1 MPAHKTPA
9 NEPKLIIRGVHLSLT
24 GAMKEALETK
34 ARRLFRHDPRIV
46 RLRIEVEPDVRRGL
60 RRFAAK
66 GRVEIAGP
74 DRTATVR
81 HENAYAAINLL
92 IGKLDRMRRRRA
104 SDHLR
109 RRVADD
115 IRAHHAAASVG

>member
-1 MPAHKTPA
+1 MTPHKTPV
-9 NEPKLIIRGVHLSLT
+9 NEPQLIIRGIHLSLT
-24 GAMKEALETK
+24 DAMQEVLETK
-34 ARRLFRHDPRIV
+34 ARRLFRHDPRIL
-46 RLRIEVEPDVRRGL
+46 RLRVEVEPEVRRGL

-92 IGKLDRMRRRRA
+92 IGKLDRMRRRQT
-104 SDHLR
+104 SDLLR

-115 IRAHHAAASVG
+115 IRTHRAPAMAG

>member
-1 MPAHKTPA
+1 MPSRTPPVT
-9 NEPKLIIRGVHLSLT
+9 EPKLILRGVHLSLT
-24 GAMKEALETK
+24 AAMKEALETK

-46 RLRIEVEPDVRRGL
+46 RLRIEVEPEVRRGL

-66 GRVEIAGP
+66 GRVEVAGP

-104 SDHLR
+104 SGLLR

-115 IRAHHAAASVG
+115 IRAHPAPASAG

>member
-1 MPAHKTPA
+1 MPSRNTPA
-9 NEPKLIIRGVHLSLT
+9 TEPKLILRGIRLSLT
-24 GAMKEALETK
+24 AAMKEALETR

-66 GRVEIAGP
+66 GRVEVAGP
-74 DRTATVR
+74 DRTATVV

-92 IGKLDRMRRRRA
+92 IGKLDRMRRRQT
-104 SDHLR
+104 SDLLR

-115 IRAHHAAASVG
+115 IRTHRAPAMAG